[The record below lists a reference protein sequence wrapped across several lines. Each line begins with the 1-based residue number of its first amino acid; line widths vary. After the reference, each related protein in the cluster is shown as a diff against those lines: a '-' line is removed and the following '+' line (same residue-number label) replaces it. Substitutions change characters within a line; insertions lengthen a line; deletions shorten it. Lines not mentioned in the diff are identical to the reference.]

1 MIAVAGLSIRQG
13 RRVFPTVK
21 PVSRTAGAKTQPSGR
36 AASRVA
42 ATEHRWPN
50 WYQSA
55 FNGDPPPGGG
65 DRWGGAAAG
74 PARGLARR
82 RRLPT
87 CLAKF
92 AGWLAVTSK
101 THRNRLAT
109 SKDQWHCP
117 ATLMPYF
124 QSEGR
129 VTIGPSNP
137 PPPYGRGCSGN
148 LPGEAKR
155 RRHGMSGMPL
165 MKTRPVHRRSTRIVS
180 NLTVPFLSNPTPGM
194 PQSDSL

>member
-74 PARGLARR
+74 PARGLDRR

-92 AGWLAVTSK
+92 AGWLAV
-101 THRNRLAT
+101 T

-180 NLTVPFLSNPTPGM
+180 NLTVPFLSSPTPDM